1 MNNNT
6 SCDQNNIIY
15 NSFAPLQKYNIKCYN
30 CNNVGHKS
38 CDYKLIKN
46 SIKMFQKKEKVNKEI
61 E

>member
-38 CDYKLIKN
+38 CDY
-46 SIKMFQKKEKVNKEI
+46 
-61 E
+61 